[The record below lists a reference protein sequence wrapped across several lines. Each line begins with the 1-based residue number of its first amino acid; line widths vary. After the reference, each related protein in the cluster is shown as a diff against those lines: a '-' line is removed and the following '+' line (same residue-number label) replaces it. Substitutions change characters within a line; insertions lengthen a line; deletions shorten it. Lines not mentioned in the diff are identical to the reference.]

1 MIVLTSQL
9 KIAYFAR
16 FRNEGTMFMPYS
28 KIDVELSPS
37 NVGTFLPVSFER
49 EKLSI
54 FLRVCVSSLRTY
66 ALRVRLPPSMLTVE
80 KQPPTF
86 AGSVLM

>member
-37 NVGTFLPVSFER
+37 NVGTFLPLSFER

-54 FLRVCVSSLRTY
+54 FLSVCVSITENICVKSEISAVDADR
-66 ALRVRLPPSMLTVE
+66 
-80 KQPPTF
+80 
-86 AGSVLM
+86 